1 MPARDLVIRD
11 AEVDGVGGLAVRIA
25 GGRIAEVGRNVS
37 AALDEFDARGGAL
50 LPGLIDH
57 HIHLL
62 ATAARDASLA
72 LDAVRNPAE
81 FLARLRQYA
90 AVRAPGS
97 WVRAVGY
104 HERMAGLLSRH
115 DLDRMVPQH
124 PVRIQHQ
131 TGSLWMLNSQA
142 LGMVVGDGEPPACVE
157 RDEAGSFT
165 GRIWRGDAWLAERL
179 GATPPTLAP
188 LGARLAALGVTG
200 LMDASVSTDD
210 TSASILAAAH
220 RTGELPQRLALM
232 SAGFLAPPADAAFQV
247 GPVKIMLDEHDLP
260 PLDDIVRRIGMARS
274 WSRRVAVH
282 CVTAAELA
290 LTLAA
295 FEAAGARP
303 GDRIEHGGM
312 IPADAIAVIA
322 DLRLT
327 VVTQPGFVFER
338 GDRYIADIDPTEHGD
353 LYRCASLCAAGVPV
367 ASSSDAP
374 YSRADPWAAMRA
386 AVRRRTRD
394 GLSLGS
400 PERVDAEVA
409 LRLHLGGFDAPGG
422 RVRTVAPGEPADL
435 CLLKTPRREALAA
448 LTSDLVAATIIGGEI
463 VYCEARSG

>member
-1 MPARDLVIRD
+1 MPPRNLLIRNV
-11 AEVDGVGGLAVRIA
+11 EIDGVCGQAVRIA
-25 GGRIAEVGRNVS
+25 AGRIVEVGPNL
-37 AALDEFDARGGAL
+37 AAAPDELDGRGGAL

-62 ATAARDASLA
+62 ATAARSDSLA
-72 LDAVRNPAE
+72 LDTVRAPAE
-81 FLARLRQYA
+81 FSARLGAYA
-90 AVRAPGS
+90 ALQAPGS

-104 HERMAGLLSRH
+104 HERMAGLLSRE
-115 DLDRMVPQH
+115 DLDLLVPLH

-131 TGSLWMLNSQA
+131 TGSLWMLNSRA
-142 LGMVVGDGEPPACVE
+142 LAIVADGETPPCVE
-157 RDEAGSFT
+157 RDGSGSAT

-179 GATPPTLAP
+179 GAASPALAP

-210 TSASILAAAH
+210 RSASILADAR

-232 SAGFLAPPADAAFQV
+232 SGGFLEGPLDAAFRV
-247 GPVKIMLDEHDLP
+247 GPLKIMLDEHDLP
-260 PLDDIVRRIGMARS
+260 PLDDIVHRIGMARS
-274 WSRRVAVH
+274 WDRNVAVH

-290 LTLAA
+290 FTLAA
-295 FEAAGARP
+295 FETAGAKP

-322 DLRLT
+322 GLGLT

-338 GDRYIADIDPTEHGD
+338 GDRYLADIDPTEHSD
-353 LYRCASLCAAGVPV
+353 LYRCASLLAAGVPV

-374 YSRADPWAAMRA
+374 YSAPDPWAAMRT

-400 PERVDAEVA
+400 HERVDAAIA
-409 LRLHLGGFDAPGG
+409 LQLHLGAFDAPGG
-422 RVRTVAPGEPADL
+422 RLRRVVQDEPADL

-448 LTSDLVAATIIGGEI
+448 LSSDLVAATIIQGEI
-463 VYCEARSG
+463 VYLEARAG